1 MVRESTIIQI
11 SAQQVTTASIKQEMG
26 YATTLTTQHA
36 IEFLD
41 HRQKD
46 KPFCLYVHH
55 KAPHRSWF
63 AEPKH
68 IGMYDGVDFPL
79 PKTFWDNYEN
89 RGSAAKTQKMNIEK
103 IWS

>member
-1 MVRESTIIQI
+1 M
-11 SAQQVTTASIKQEMG
+11 
-26 YATTLTTQHA
+26 
-36 IEFLD
+36 
-41 HRQKD
+41 
-46 KPFCLYVHH
+46 YVHH

-103 IWS
+103 DMELILDFKIPELLDTSDVESMASYAGLMANLVV